1 MSKRMLI
8 VEDEASI
15 RSLLKYDFKNLGYDI
30 TLCEDGAS
38 AMKTIQE
45 KEFDII
51 LLDWMLPHYSGL
63 ELTQRFRAM
72 GVSSVIFMIT
82 AKDDEA
88 DILDAF
94 EAGVD
99 DYITKPF
106 SPRQLGAR
114 VGAHLR
120 RSVTQNTSHIIEH
133 LDIVMNLDKRQ
144 VKLKDEKLEL
154 TKTEFELLKL
164 LLENFENVLSR
175 DFILDQIWNFDYDGD
190 TRIVDVHIFKLRTKI
205 EGSDMEIGSERGV
218 GYVAQRK

>member
-1 MSKRMLI
+1 MSKKMLI

-30 TLCEDGAS
+30 VMCEDGAC
-38 AMKTIQE
+38 AMKVIQE
-45 KEFDII
+45 QTFDII

-72 GVSSVIFMIT
+72 GVDAIIFMLT
-82 AKDDEA
+82 AKDDES
-88 DILDAF
+88 DILSAF

-114 VGAHLR
+114 VNAHLR
-120 RSVTQNTSHIIEH
+120 RIDKKNVTSLIEH
-133 LDIVMNLDKRQ
+133 EDIVMDLDKRQ
-144 VKLKDEKLEL
+144 VKIAGEKSDL
-154 TKTEFELLKL
+154 TKTEFELLYL
-164 LLENFENVLSR
+164 LLDNYEKVLSR
-175 DFILDQIWNFDYDGD
+175 DVILDRIWNFDYDGD
-190 TRIVDVHIFKLRTKI
+190 TRIVDVHIFKLRNKI
-205 EGSDMEIGSERGV
+205 EHSMIEIGSERGI

>member
-15 RSLLKYDFKNLGYDI
+15 RSLLNYDFKNLGFDI
-30 TLCEDGAS
+30 TLCEDGAQ
-38 AMKTIQE
+38 AMKAIQGDP
-45 KEFDII
+45 FDII

-63 ELTQRFRAM
+63 ELAKAFRAM
-72 GVSSVIFMIT
+72 GVDSVIFMLT

-106 SPRQLGAR
+106 SPRQLSAR
-114 VGAHLR
+114 VSAHLR
-120 RSVTQNTSHIIEH
+120 RNLGKSNLSIIQHED
-133 LDIVMNLDKRQ
+133 LVMNLDKRQ
-144 VKLKDEKLEL
+144 VTLGETRLNL

-164 LLENFENVLSR
+164 LLENYENVLSR
-175 DFILDQIWNFDYDGD
+175 DVILDKIWNFDYDGD
-190 TRIVDVHIFKLRTKI
+190 TRIVDVHIFKLRNKI
-205 EGSDMEIGSERGV
+205 EGSVIEIGSERGI

>member
-1 MSKRMLI
+1 MSKKMLI

-15 RSLLKYDFKNLGYDI
+15 RSLLNYDFKNLGFDI
-30 TLCEDGAS
+30 TLCEDGAQ
-38 AMKTIQE
+38 AMKAIEQDS
-45 KEFDII
+45 FDII
-51 LLDWMLPHYSGL
+51 LLDWMLPYYSGL
-63 ELTQRFRAM
+63 ELAKAFRDM
-72 GVSSVIFMIT
+72 GVDAIIFMIT
-82 AKDDEA
+82 AKDDES

-114 VGAHLR
+114 VQAHLR
-120 RSVTQNTSHIIEH
+120 RTSKKDKHVVLKHADVE
-133 LDIVMNLDKRQ
+133 MNLDKRQ
-144 VKLKDEKLEL
+144 VHINDEKLDL

-164 LLENFENVLSR
+164 LLENFESVLSR

-190 TRIVDVHIFKLRTKI
+190 TRIVDVHVFKLRSKI
-205 EGSDMEIGSERGV
+205 EGSMLEIGSERGV

>member
-30 TLCEDGAS
+30 ILCEDGAC
-38 AMKTIQE
+38 AMKVIQE
-45 KEFDII
+45 ETFDII

-63 ELTQRFRAM
+63 ELTQRFRMM
-72 GVSSVIFMIT
+72 GVEAVIFMIT
-82 AKDDEA
+82 AKDDES
-88 DILDAF
+88 DILSAF

-114 VGAHLR
+114 VNARMR
-120 RSVTQNTSHIIEH
+120 RVESKSSQVLIEH
-133 LDIVMNLDKRQ
+133 EDIVMDLEKRQ
-144 VKLKDEKLEL
+144 VKIAGVKSDL
-154 TKTEFELLKL
+154 TKTEFELLYL
-164 LLENFENVLSR
+164 LLDNYEKVLSR
-175 DFILDQIWNFDYDGD
+175 DVILDRIWNFDYDGD
-190 TRIVDVHIFKLRTKI
+190 TRIVDVHIFKLRSKI
-205 EGSDMEIGSERGV
+205 EPSKIEIGSERGI